1 MKTFHFI
8 LDALLVITLGL
19 MIWRE
24 MGQKG
29 RQHIVECN
37 DLDTQNDRLVEIYRS
52 LADPQTRPR
61 DAVGLLWR
69 EAGHGK
75 TEKGKEQR

>member
-29 RQHIVECN
+29 RQHHIVE
-37 DLDTQNDRLVEIYRS
+37 
-52 LADPQTRPR
+52 
-61 DAVGLLWR
+61 
-69 EAGHGK
+69 
-75 TEKGKEQR
+75 